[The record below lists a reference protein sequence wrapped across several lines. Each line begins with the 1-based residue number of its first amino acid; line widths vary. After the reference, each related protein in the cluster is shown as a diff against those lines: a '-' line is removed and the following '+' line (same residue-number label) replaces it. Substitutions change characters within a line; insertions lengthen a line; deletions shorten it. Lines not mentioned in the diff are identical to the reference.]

1 MTQNNNYNSV
11 SCLYDL
17 LDLQQS
23 GSWSSDGTIVLQRPP
38 ASSKLDK
45 IKFRSF
51 SANIK
56 NSLQGLQ
63 VPTITGRLTA
73 NVQLIGKPNIAI
85 DTALYNQG
93 IRDTL
98 QETEQPT
105 LTITNQYGITN
116 FTPNKSNFVNS
127 NFVLEEFSAPI
138 TTSFADSINTIIEQG
153 QYEFKKL
160 LGIIDPNSNDETE
173 IANAKAS
180 AFQTMNYNG
189 APISG
194 YVNNNPNF
202 NQYGYYL
209 GNNKLYVNYA
219 LYDDINNIQPS
230 YNNYL
235 STYLPDTGEV
245 REARLNDILTYPN
258 VNVRAA
264 QLDTSNLMTDP
275 TVEPT
280 VISDNSKTIFDNIIV
295 NAGYQATRNIYDSF
309 NGVVLDCG
317 IYEVFNNYVL
327 LECDIATNV
336 NRSQYFS
343 LNYIIN
349 NISRLKFI
357 SNGYMSFNHKFG
369 SIDWSNANNLT
380 TLLTQFFNNFVQ
392 HFSGINTEQTYI
404 YSFKFYPT
412 VRQDTFHKISFNI
425 FCINPTTNTYYTSYA
440 IFDVFES
447 GYTSY
452 FDNVGEA
459 GYGSVWNIDDIKAAE
474 DYYVITI
481 SNTESFFNT
490 LDDQHYSQGTIVGAN
505 WFYDA
510 FNSDGYIYALH
521 WKHTLN
527 KNCFYVV
534 VPYTDSNGY
543 YNEHNFRILFRH
555 NYHLESDSW
564 LEYVDNSS
572 STWPAI
578 FIRGFNYQGNFI
590 YICNDAANERYKIFA
605 GKNDKTGINP
615 DSAGLNEDIF
625 YNVSNIVLKTEMQD
639 IQANGTLLKSVDI
652 SSTIVANDKRV
663 RNQVFIE
670 TTIWNHDT
678 ELSYTTNPQEKFHF
692 VWAKGGY
699 YARCWQRNPTP
710 PNQYNYVFCNSAVK
724 LTFGANNTYTPWTPA
739 TIAGSTETTG
749 TYKWLLAKMFRIQN
763 YTNRPYIYGIGNENT
778 FCDKIFSIDDEGYIT
793 CPVLA
798 LYKPSDTPENPYC
811 ANIVFSLDIFTDPE
825 VLEFNLFGKQYPL
838 SLRDV
843 NSTENYYYNTSYQVY
858 ENRPSFNIARY
869 SFDDNIFIQ
878 NKEYYDTLSSFLLLN
893 NTDMTLKLICDAY
906 PTLNNIVFYLNETS
920 MIDFKESTTSP
931 TEPNIKCRI
940 IDAAGDVLTPEAAST
955 IYSNITICVDWQFY
969 Q

>member
-23 GSWSSDGTIVLQRPP
+23 GTWSSDGTIVLQRPP

-73 NVQLIGKPNIAI
+73 NVQLIGQ
-85 DTALYNQG
+85 TTVGMESGLYDDG

-98 QETEQPT
+98 LETEQPT

-116 FTPNKSNFVNS
+116 FTPNKSNMVNS
-127 NFVLEEFSAPI
+127 NFILEEFAAPI

-153 QYEFKKL
+153 KYEFKKI
-160 LGIIDPNSNDETE
+160 LGIIDPNSFDETE
-173 IANAKAS
+173 MANAQAS
-180 AFQTMNYNG
+180 AFQTMNYDG
-189 APISG
+189 SSASG
-194 YVNNNPNF
+194 YINTNPNF

-209 GNNKLYVNYA
+209 GNVQQYVTYV
-219 LYDDINNIQPS
+219 LYDNINNIQPS
-230 YNNYL
+230 YNNYIGA
-235 STYLPDTGEV
+235 YLLGTGDV
-245 REARLNDILTYPN
+245 QEASFNAMYSDPN
-258 VNVRAA
+258 INFRAA
-264 QLDTSNLMTDP
+264 QLNTTDI

-295 NAGYQATRNIYDSF
+295 KAGYDATRNIYDSF

-317 IYEVFNNYVL
+317 IYENFNNYVL

-336 NRSQYFS
+336 NRSGYFKLS
-343 LNYIIN
+343 YIID

-357 SNGYMSFNHKFG
+357 SNGTMSNNHNFG
-369 SIDWSNANNLT
+369 SIDWSKANNLT

-392 HFSGINTEQTYI
+392 HFTGINTEQTYI
-404 YSFKFYPT
+404 YSFKFYPI
-412 VRQDTFHKISFNI
+412 VRQDTFHTISFMI
-425 FCINPTTNTYYTSYA
+425 FCINPTTNTYYTTNA
-440 IFDVFES
+440 IFNVDEL
-447 GYTSY
+447 GYNGY
-452 FDNVGEA
+452 FDNEGEA
-459 GYGSVWNIDDIKAAE
+459 GYGSVWNIQEINAPE

-481 SNTESFFNT
+481 SDNESFFTT
-490 LDDQHYSQGTIVGAN
+490 LTDQHYSTGTIVGAN

-510 FNSDGYIYALH
+510 FDSDGYIYALH

-527 KNCFYVV
+527 KNCFYVI
-534 VPYTDSNGY
+534 VPYTDFNGH

-555 NYHLESDSW
+555 NYYQESDSW
-564 LEYVDNSS
+564 LEYVENTSNY
-572 STWPAI
+572 WPAI
-578 FIRGFNYQGNFI
+578 FIRGFDYEGNFI
-590 YICNDAANERYKIFA
+590 YICNDAVNELYKIFA
-605 GKNDKTGINP
+605 GKNDTAGFNP
-615 DSAGLNEDIF
+615 DSAGLEENIF
-625 YNVSNIVLKTEMQD
+625 YNVSTNTLKVEMQD

-652 SSTIVANDKRV
+652 SEAINTNPNRV

-670 TTIWNHDT
+670 TTIWNDDT
-678 ELSYTTNPQEKFHF
+678 ELSYTTNSDENYHC

-699 YARCWQRNPTP
+699 YAKCWERNPVTP
-710 PNQYNYVFCNSAVK
+710 SPHQYNYVFCNSAVK
-724 LTFGANNTYTPWTPA
+724 LTFGASNTYTPWTPA
-739 TIAGSTETTG
+739 SIVEKDESTG
-749 TYKWLLAKMFRIQN
+749 TYKWSQAELQHITN
-763 YTNRPYIYGIGNENT
+763 YTNRPYIYGIANENT
-778 FCDKIFSIDDEGYIT
+778 FCDKIFSIDDRGYIT

-798 LYKPSDTPENPYC
+798 LYRASDAPQSPYC

-838 SLRDV
+838 NLRDV
-843 NSTENYYYNTSYQVY
+843 NNIENFYYNTSYQVY

-955 IYSNITICVDWQFY
+955 IYSNITICVDWQFFN
-969 Q
+969 

>member
-1 MTQNNNYNSV
+1 MSQNNNYNSV

-85 DTALYNQG
+85 DSGLYDDG
-93 IRDTL
+93 IRDTTL
-98 QETEQPT
+98 EEQQPT
-105 LTITNQYGITN
+105 LSIANQYGITN

-153 QYEFKKL
+153 KYEFKKL
-160 LGIIDPNSNDETE
+160 LGIIDPNNYTDETE

-180 AFQTMNYNG
+180 AFQTINYDG
-189 APISG
+189 SSASG
-194 YVNNNPNF
+194 YINNNPNF

-209 GNNKLYVNYA
+209 GNVEQYVTYA

-235 STYLPDTGEV
+235 STYLSDTGEV
-245 REARLNDILTYPN
+245 REASFNDLYEDPTIN
-258 VNVRAA
+258 FRAA
-264 QLDTSNLMTDP
+264 QLNTTDM

-280 VISDNSKTIFDNIIV
+280 LLSNNSKTIFDNIIV
-295 NAGYQATRNIYDSF
+295 NAGYDAKRNIYDSF

-317 IYEVFNNYVL
+317 IYESFNNYVL

-343 LNYIIN
+343 LNYIIQN
-349 NISRLKFI
+349 VNKLKFI
-357 SNGYMSFNHKFG
+357 SNGTMSDNGNFG

-392 HFSGINTEQTYI
+392 HFTGIDTEQTYI
-404 YSFKFYPT
+404 YSFKFYPI
-412 VRQDTFHKISFNI
+412 VRQDTFHHISFNI

-440 IFDVFES
+440 IFDVNES
-447 GYTSY
+447 GYTAY

-459 GYGSVWNIDDIKAAE
+459 GYGSVWNIDDSKAAE

-490 LDDQHYSQGTIVGAN
+490 LNDQHYSQGTIMGAN

-534 VPYTDSNGY
+534 VPYTDSNGH

-564 LEYVDNSS
+564 LEFVENTSHY
-572 STWPAI
+572 WPAI
-578 FIRGFNYQGNFI
+578 FIRGFDYEGNFI
-590 YICNDAANERYKIFA
+590 YICNDAVNERYKIFA
-605 GKNDKTGINP
+605 GKNDTAGINP
-615 DSAGLNEDIF
+615 DSAGLEEDIF
-625 YNVSNIVLKTEMQD
+625 YNVSNTVLKTEMQD
-639 IQANGTLLKSVDI
+639 IQNNGTLLSSVDI
-652 SSTIVANDKRV
+652 SATINTNPDRV

-670 TTIWNHDT
+670 TTIWNDDQQ
-678 ELSYTTNPQEKFHF
+678 LSYLTNENEKFHC

-699 YARCWQRNPTP
+699 YAKCWARNPVTP
-710 PNQYNYVFCNSAVK
+710 SAHQYNYVFCNSTVK
-724 LTFGANNTYTPWTPA
+724 LTFGTGNVYIPWTPNS
-739 TIAGSTETTG
+739 IVESDESTG
-749 TYKWLLAKMFRIQN
+749 TYKWSQSELQHITN
-763 YTNRPYIYGIGNENT
+763 YINKPYIYGIGNENT
-778 FCDKIFSIDDEGYIT
+778 FCDKIFSIDDKGYIT

-798 LYKPSDTPENPYC
+798 LFNPSVSPQTPYC

-838 SLRDV
+838 RINDV
-843 NSTENYYYNTSYQVY
+843 NTTENYYYNTSYQVY

-869 SFDDNIFIQ
+869 SFDKNIFIQ

>member
-1 MTQNNNYNSV
+1 MSQNNNYNSV

-23 GSWSSDGTIVLQRPP
+23 GTWSSDGTIVLQRPP

-73 NVQLIGKPNIAI
+73 NVQLIGQ
-85 DTALYNQG
+85 TTVGMESGLYDDG

-98 QETEQPT
+98 LETEQPT

-116 FTPNKSNFVNS
+116 FTPNKSNMVNS
-127 NFVLEEFSAPI
+127 NFILEEFAAPI

-153 QYEFKKL
+153 KYEFKKI
-160 LGIIDPNSNDETE
+160 LGIIDPNSFDETE
-173 IANAKAS
+173 MANAQAS
-180 AFQTMNYNG
+180 AFQTMNYDG
-189 APISG
+189 SSASG
-194 YVNNNPNF
+194 YINTNPNF

-209 GNNKLYVNYA
+209 GNVQQYVTYV
-219 LYDDINNIQPS
+219 LYDNINNIQPS
-230 YNNYL
+230 YNNYIGA
-235 STYLPDTGEV
+235 YLLGTGDVQEANFNAMYGPDY
-245 REARLNDILTYPN
+245 NF
-258 VNVRAA
+258 RAA
-264 QLDTSNLMTDP
+264 QLNTTDI

-280 VISDNSKTIFDNIIV
+280 ILSDNSKTIFDNIIV
-295 NAGYQATRNIYDSF
+295 NAGYDATRNIYDSF

-317 IYEVFNNYVL
+317 IYESFNNYVL

-336 NRSQYFS
+336 NRSGYFKLS
-343 LNYIIN
+343 YIID

-357 SNGYMSFNHKFG
+357 SNGEMSNNHNFG
-369 SIDWSNANNLT
+369 SIDWSKANNLT

-392 HFSGINTEQTYI
+392 HFTGINTEQTYI
-404 YSFKFYPT
+404 YSFKFYPI
-412 VRQDTFHKISFNI
+412 VRQDTFHTISFMI
-425 FCINPTTNTYYTSYA
+425 FCINPTTNTYYTTNA
-440 IFDVFES
+440 IFNVDEL
-447 GYTSY
+447 GYNGY
-452 FDNVGEA
+452 FDNEGEA
-459 GYGSVWNIDDIKAAE
+459 GYGSVWNIQEINAPE

-481 SNTESFFNT
+481 SDNESFFTT
-490 LDDQHYSQGTIVGAN
+490 LTDQYYSTGTIVGAN

-510 FNSDGYIYALH
+510 FDSDGYIYALH

-534 VPYTDSNGY
+534 VPYTDSNGH

-555 NYHLESDSW
+555 NYHQESDSW
-564 LEYVDNSS
+564 LEYVENTSNY
-572 STWPAI
+572 WPAI
-578 FIRGFNYQGNFI
+578 FIRGFHYEGNFI
-590 YICNDAANERYKIFA
+590 YICNDAVNERYKIFA
-605 GKNDKTGINP
+605 GKNETAGFNP
-615 DSAGLNEDIF
+615 DSAGLEEDIF
-625 YNVSNIVLKTEMQD
+625 YNVSNTILKTEMQD
-639 IQANGTLLKSVDI
+639 IQANGTLLSSVDI
-652 SSTIVANDKRV
+652 SEAINTNPNRV

-670 TTIWNHDT
+670 TTIWNDDT
-678 ELSYTTNPQEKFHF
+678 ELSYTTNSDENYHC

-699 YARCWQRNPTP
+699 YARCWERNPVTP
-710 PNQYNYVFCNSAVK
+710 SQHQYNYVFCNSAVK

-739 TIAGSTETTG
+739 SIVEKDESTG
-749 TYKWLLAKMFRIQN
+749 TYKWSQAELQHITN
-763 YTNRPYIYGIGNENT
+763 YTNRPYIYGIANENT
-778 FCDKIFSIDDEGYIT
+778 FCDKIFSIDDRGYIT

-798 LYKPSDTPENPYC
+798 LYRASDSPQSPYC

-838 SLRDV
+838 NLRDV
-843 NSTENYYYNTSYQVY
+843 NSTENFYYNTSYQVY

-955 IYSNITICVDWQFY
+955 IYSNITICVDWQFFN
-969 Q
+969 